1 MNTVKHK
8 MKNIMKKMISVVITL
23 AMLVQYLPVN
33 FIRDVFAVDTQALP
47 ISISFLA
54 PGDSDTSIKKAGEGN
69 YLLSQKEELTLGIK
83 LSSLWAENIGH
94 ANDPK
99 SH

>member
-33 FIRDVFAVDTQALP
+33 GYKMYSQRVDQ
-47 ISISFLA
+47 
-54 PGDSDTSIKKAGEGN
+54 KQ
-69 YLLSQKEELTLGIK
+69 YHLLSYKQEQT
-83 LSSLWAENIGH
+83 
-94 ANDPK
+94 
-99 SH
+99 